1 MLSESQLIAIKQ
13 LQKEC
18 EKADGIQLK
27 LNWEMLREREG
38 RQMDFFLEEDGELV
52 AYLALFG
59 FGSTVEVC
67 GMVKPRDRRKG
78 YFTKL
83 WEQTLAPIEQ
93 YGFQTVLLN
102 TPSLSITAKEWLAT
116 QPYSYAF
123 SEYQMRW
130 SEQAIEASDEVLIR
144 MAKKSDANLEVK
156 LDVLAFGMD
165 EEDARSHLER
175 IKERKDEHF
184 LMIEADNRTVGKIR
198 INRMD
203 GEAWVYGFA
212 ILPEFQGRGYGRKV
226 LRNIVKSEH
235 DAGNQIWLEVEAKN
249 NRALGLYESV
259 GFEKIQGQD
268 YYKKNRNN

>member
-1 MLSESQLIAIKQ
+1 MLEESQLIAIKQ

-38 RQMDFFLEEDGELV
+38 RQMDFFYEENGELI

-67 GMVKPRDRRKG
+67 GMVRPRDRRKG
-78 YFTKL
+78 HFTEL
-83 WEQTLAPIEQ
+83 WQQAQVLIEQ
-93 YGFQTVLLN
+93 YGFQIILLN
-102 TPSLSITAKEWLAT
+102 TPSLSVTAKEWLVG

-130 SEQAIEASDEVLIR
+130 AEQPIEASDEVLIR
-144 MAKKSDANLEVK
+144 LAKKSDAKLEVK

-165 EEDARSHLER
+165 EDDARSHLER
-175 IKERKDEHF
+175 IKERTDEQF
-184 LMIEADNRTVGKIR
+184 LMIEADNEAVGKVR

-203 GEAWVYGFA
+203 GEAWIYGFA
-212 ILPEFQGRGYGRKV
+212 ILPEYQGRGYGRKV

-249 NRALGLYESV
+249 SRALGLYESV
-259 GFEKIQGQD
+259 GFKKIQGQD
-268 YYKKNRNN
+268 YYKKNRDN